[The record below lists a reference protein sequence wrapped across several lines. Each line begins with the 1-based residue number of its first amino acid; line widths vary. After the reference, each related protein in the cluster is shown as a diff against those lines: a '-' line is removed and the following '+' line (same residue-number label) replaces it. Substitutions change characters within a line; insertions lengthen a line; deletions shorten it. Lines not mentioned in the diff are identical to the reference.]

1 MVDWRRQAVLC
12 VVAGRMGSQFGSWMA
27 NPTSTKQL
35 CTPWSSS
42 TPRAFTCLAN
52 RPSACRLARCA
63 LICPADQA
71 PFGAT
76 AAAGSGCPGPVLLN
90 LPIAG
95 SPKRRAE
102 QPFSRCTYIRLGT
115 CGRAPYEGLLLAA
128 DSTSWF
134 LCAPLRACVA
144 RRARPAGPGGSW
156 RQRHDVGGREATGRL
171 EECAPGSLISPAL
184 SRIQPGRKEPC
195 WAAGQR
201 STLGGNR
208 KRQGVTR
215 PALLPRGARVAPKNT
230 AGACPLGGGCRPRW
244 PRWP

>member
-144 RRARPAGPGGSW
+144 RRARPAGPI
-156 RQRHDVGGREATGRL
+156 ATH
-171 EECAPGSLISPAL
+171 P
-184 SRIQPGRKEPC
+184 PC
-195 WAAGQR
+195 
-201 STLGGNR
+201 
-208 KRQGVTR
+208 
-215 PALLPRGARVAPKNT
+215 RGALANKVAVGETET
-230 AGACPLGGGCRPRW
+230 AVRTTSRHAANHQSIIFFF
-244 PRWP
+244 